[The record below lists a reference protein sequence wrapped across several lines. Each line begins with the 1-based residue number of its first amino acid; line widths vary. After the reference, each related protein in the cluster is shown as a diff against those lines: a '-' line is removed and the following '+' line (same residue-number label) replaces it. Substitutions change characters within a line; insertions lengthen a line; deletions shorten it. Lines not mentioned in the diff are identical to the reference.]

1 MSTLLSITSDS
12 LDEQDEL
19 PADSPLLSVWFGFI
33 FAGAFFVGE
42 LVVVF
47 LGLEESMAGF
57 VLILVALGGWIYWLV
72 CVHRFHK
79 ILREVSR
86 NHYPFSGGEAV
97 GKHFIPFYN
106 LYWLFKWPTTMTD
119 YLSQR
124 GRVQI
129 VSGNVLGAILLIS
142 LLTGRFFDGGIGLTG
157 VFAVGMYISSKLR
170 AHLRSISPGELPPA
184 PDPNW
189 FSPAPETPTPQV
201 ETDRPPRV

>member
-1 MSTLLSITSDS
+1 MSTLLSITPDS
-12 LDEQDEL
+12 LDEQGEL
-19 PADSPLLSVWFGFI
+19 PASSPLLWVWFGFI

-42 LVVVF
+42 FAVDL
-47 LGLEESMAGF
+47 LELEESLAKL

-86 NHYPFSGGEAV
+86 NHYPISGAEAV

-106 LYWLFKWPTTMTD
+106 LYWIFKWPTTMTD
-119 YLSQR
+119 YLSRR
-124 GRVQI
+124 GRVTI
-129 VSGNVLGAILLIS
+129 ISGNVLGAILLIS

-170 AHLRSISPGELPPA
+170 AHLKSISPGELPPA

-189 FSPAPETPTPQV
+189 FRPAPATSTPEV
-201 ETDRPPRV
+201 ETDRPPQV